1 MSSSCDNFYIYQQR
15 TSNDDVVS
23 EDIEIKRKDQEFRSQ
38 KEVMN
43 MMLETWKADSQL
55 IFLSH
60 QEAIDW
66 IWATKRAM

>member
-1 MSSSCDNFYIYQQR
+1 MSPSCDNFYIYQQR

-23 EDIEIKRKDQEFRSQ
+23 EDIEIKREDQEFRPQ

-43 MMLETWKADSQL
+43 MMLETWKADNQL
-55 IFLSH
+55 VSLSR
-60 QEAIDW
+60 QEAVGW

>member
-1 MSSSCDNFYIYQQR
+1 MSPSCDNFYIYQQR

-23 EDIEIKRKDQEFRSQ
+23 EDIEIKREDQEFRPQ

-43 MMLETWKADSQL
+43 MMLGTWKADSQL
-55 IFLSH
+55 VSLSR
-60 QEAIDW
+60 QEAVDW